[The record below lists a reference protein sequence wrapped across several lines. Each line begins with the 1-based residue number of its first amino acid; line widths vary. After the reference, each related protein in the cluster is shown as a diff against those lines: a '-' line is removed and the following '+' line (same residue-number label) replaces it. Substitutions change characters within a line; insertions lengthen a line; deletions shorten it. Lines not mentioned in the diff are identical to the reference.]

1 MSTCRSLFNLE
12 GAIERL
18 CTFKCGKEKDKFRGP
33 CINRKVEIWGCSSA
47 GRAPAL
53 QAGGQEFESPYL
65 HLIIQKALNY
75 QMEKTLGIYSQK
87 SFSFDKRIFF
97 EYP

>member
-1 MSTCRSLFNLE
+1 MSKIPKL
-12 GAIERL
+12 
-18 CTFKCGKEKDKFRGP
+18 KDIVLRDTPFAELMNKR
-33 CINRKVEIWGCSSA
+33 
-47 GRAPAL
+47 AL

>member
-1 MSTCRSLFNLE
+1 MSSTFEALFGFERISLY
-12 GAIERL
+12 
-18 CTFKCGKEKDKFRGP
+18 
-33 CINRKVEIWGCSSA
+33 IWGCSSV

>member
-18 CTFKCGKEKDKFRGP
+18 CTFKRGKEKDKFRGP

>member
-53 QAGGQEFESPYL
+53 QAGGQEFDPPHL
-65 HLIIQKALNY
+65 HHRASEDEETTTVARNLHGLVAQVVRAHA
-75 QMEKTLGIYSQK
+75 
-87 SFSFDKRIFF
+87 
-97 EYP
+97 

>member
-1 MSTCRSLFNLE
+1 MGEQE
-12 GAIERL
+12 GAR
-18 CTFKCGKEKDKFRGP
+18 F
-33 CINRKVEIWGCSSA
+33 IWGCSSV

>member
-1 MSTCRSLFNLE
+1 M
-12 GAIERL
+12 
-18 CTFKCGKEKDKFRGP
+18 
-33 CINRKVEIWGCSSA
+33 
-47 GRAPAL
+47 

-87 SFSFDKRIFF
+87 SFPLIRGFSLNIHDEYAKRTNLNAIIK
-97 EYP
+97 E

>member
-53 QAGGQEFESPYL
+53 QAGGQEFDPPHL
-65 HLIIQKALNY
+65 HQRASEDENDDRRQKLTWACSS
-75 QMEKTLGIYSQK
+75 GG
-87 SFSFDKRIFF
+87 
-97 EYP
+97 